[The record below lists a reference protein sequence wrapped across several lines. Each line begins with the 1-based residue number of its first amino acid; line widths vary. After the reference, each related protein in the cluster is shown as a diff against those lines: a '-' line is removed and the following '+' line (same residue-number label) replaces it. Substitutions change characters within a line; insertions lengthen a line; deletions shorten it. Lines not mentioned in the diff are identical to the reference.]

1 MAILGNYRSNSN
13 AHIQSKGFIMRKH
26 LSYKV
31 FLQKEPEGGYTV
43 TVPALQGCVT
53 YGENIDHAMEMAK
66 EAIELYLESLS
77 AHGEEVPSDDNKLE
91 YTITLPT
98 NA

>member
-1 MAILGNYRSNSN
+1 MFKIFARYYLFMKN
-13 AHIQSKGFIMRKH
+13 H

-43 TVPALQGCVT
+43 TVPSLQGCVT

-66 EAIELYLESLS
+66 EAIELYLESLV
-77 AHGEEVPSDDNKLE
+77 AHNQDIPSDDNKLE
-91 YTITLPT
+91 YTITLP
-98 NA
+98 AGA

>member
-1 MAILGNYRSNSN
+1 MKK
-13 AHIQSKGFIMRKH
+13 Q

-53 YGENIDHAMEMAK
+53 YGENIDHAMDMAR
-66 EAIELYLESLS
+66 EAIELYLESLDT
-77 AHGEEVPSDDNKLE
+77 HNEEIPSDDNKLE
-91 YTITLPT
+91 YTITLP
-98 NA
+98 ASA

>member
-1 MAILGNYRSNSN
+1 MA
-13 AHIQSKGFIMRKH
+13 KH

-53 YGENIDHAMEMAK
+53 YGENIDHAMKMAE
-66 EAIELYLESLS
+66 EAIELYIESLA
-77 AHGEEVPSDDNKLE
+77 AHNEEIPSDDNKLE
-91 YTITLPT
+91 YTVTLP
-98 NA
+98 ASA